1 MRGRPFQPGNKFGR
15 GRPKGSRNKQAL
27 ALQKLI
33 DENGPKLLLKAMAEA
48 AKGDASLLRLFAKHE
63 LDRTKDHLP
72 PIGPLPLGTIQ
83 ELTQS
88 QQIIINEVASGAL
101 TPLQGARV
109 LEMVVPPQGHRD
121 TGSGRADGR
130 SGRQSKMIL
139 RETIGVAPI
148 RHSLLRAR
156 VYGQK

>member
-15 GRPKGSRNKQAL
+15 GRPKGSRNKQTL

-72 PIGPLPLGTIQ
+72 PIGHLPLGTIQ

-88 QQIIINEVASGAL
+88 QQIIINEVASGAV

-109 LEMVVPPQGHRD
+109 LEMVDHRRK
-121 TGSGRADGR
+121 G
-130 SGRQSKMIL
+130 I
-139 RETIGVAPI
+139 ETQDLAERMDALEGN
-148 RHSLLRAR
+148 
-156 VYGQK
+156 QK